1 MPVPLQDAERALRYV
16 VSPVVAAG
24 RHSEIPSNENPCKSG
39 LRPRRDP
46 MNEACPP
53 MSGQRAAVAVPPP
66 WLSWRGSG
74 SILVIDDDDSIRT
87 VVARS
92 LAKLGFTVDQACDG
106 QQAISKFES
115 DPSLYALVM
124 LDFKLPGM
132 DGSEVASRLRDIKAD
147 VRIILMSGVTRQE
160 ALDEFTGQDATGFL
174 QKPFALSGL
183 VSELRAV
190 LGA

>member
-1 MPVPLQDAERALRYV
+1 VSEAL
-16 VSPVVAAG
+16 
-24 RHSEIPSNENPCKSG
+24 
-39 LRPRRDP
+39 
-46 MNEACPP
+46 PP
-53 MSGQRAAVAVPPP
+53 ALGQRATAGAPPS

-74 SILVIDDDDSIRT
+74 RILVIDDDDSVRA

-92 LAKLGFTVDQACDG
+92 LARLGFTVDQASDG
-106 QQAISKFES
+106 LQAISKFRS
-115 DPSLYALVM
+115 DPTRYALVI

-132 DGSEVASRLRDIKAD
+132 DGSEVASRLRDIKPD
-147 VRIILMSGVTRQE
+147 VRLILVSGVSRQE

-190 LGA
+190 LEA